1 MSGTYTSSQSA
12 NGAVTGGNLKQ
23 PLTADEK
30 KFYSQIFK
38 TLDLKHTGLLSG
50 LSVKPLLEASNL
62 SPPVL
67 GEIWN
72 VADPDNKGSLD
83 QFGFCVAM
91 RLIGHVQN
99 GAVLSP
105 ELAQNVPPQLA
116 KFNSI
121 PVNTTGGSLP
131 VNTTGSRLSSASSV
145 DSQQVVVPVLT
156 PHQAASFGAMFD
168 KSAPGGVLPGVQ
180 ARDIF
185 LKARLP
191 TPILEKIWNLVD
203 QKQTGQLGRPQF
215 IVAMHLI
222 QSFLNKSMT
231 ILPAVIPEPIWAVAT
246 NPSRPQSPLLQ
257 QASGGSIGSGTANF
271 SAWTMSPQ
279 QKQQYG
285 AVFDNLDKSRQG
297 KVSGDEVAKF
307 LMTSKLPND
316 TLATI
321 WELANLDGS
330 DSFNKQEFSIAMYLV
345 QKKLAGFE
353 LPEETPASLIQTSRS
368 TDSPQTQPAAQVP
381 PPLPASPS
389 APQQAVSPSKSHMD
403 DLMDVFVQPPR
414 TASKPAVPPVPASRS
429 AHVESNSTGHGGF
442 VPTSDFGRQLQSQH
456 TAADESSD
464 DDEGPEDLDHRPSRP
479 VPPAIP
485 GRAQKPHFDETDT
498 QPASVPRQ
506 STANYEALRSVATPV
521 AESKDISPAP
531 SPAQPASSLEFTNQP
546 QPPART
552 SSTDRDVSNQL
563 SQASVDIAN
572 FSNQINSLT
581 VQTTNVNAKRD
592 KAQKEL
598 ARIMKVK
605 EGIESKLAQLK
616 TLYEREVQQV
626 QEVEEVLIKSRNESG
641 SLKQEL
647 ALAEANYHSEQS
659 KLQKLQLEVEETQ
672 KGNQTMKE
680 RLGVLN
686 AESIDLNQQIES
698 LSQKLTQSQKMLAVT
713 KQQVA
718 SQEEENNQ
726 LRSKIDSV
734 IKSISEIELKHSQL
748 LTRSAELEDE
758 TYDLHEK
765 HGDYS
770 AQFAEKNLNF
780 STALASG
787 AGYLADHHEDSG
799 DEQENKDSEEEQE
812 VPTST
817 LQNFD
822 ETEFS
827 VPSAQ
832 DLRRETTES
841 VSNTTGFDSST
852 KSRSEPATSQTSEL
866 DDGSQTQQ
874 QFSLP
879 FGIPHSETSSIQNN
893 PSQSVRGDF
902 DLPDSPTSTIE
913 EESAPPV
920 LSSQILP
927 EGIEDVPEPISSNEN
942 GESFEMVNHD
952 DAKDSAP
959 QESQEPK
966 EPQEPAPHYTMPGSL
981 PGEFAQIAEKEP
993 ESNTTTETSETTK
1006 NEAEEKDEDEDDLY
1020 SPATKP
1026 AQLATETGSEEAS
1039 LPQETPNP
1047 EKPKAEESSDDEE
1060 FHDSI
1065 SSPEKQHEGEAGPQS
1080 GDRSFNPFTAQKSDT
1095 MFDDLGLEE
1104 ARPEDSF
1111 NAPQFDEFNSFDA
1124 GAHAFSFSG
1133 PSAQDAAGADAGTGA
1148 VNDDWEQVFAGF
1160 GNDPSLQPATEHFES
1175 LPPYEPSEGFTEQPS
1190 SANPVPNDSIYSQS
1204 QQLAIEELKGM
1215 GFDEKMAVDAL
1226 QKNGWQLDL
1235 ATNFLLDS
1243 A

>member
-1 MSGTYTSSQSA
+1 MSGMYASSPSA
-12 NGAVTGGNLKQ
+12 NGPVTGGNLKQ

-72 VADPDNKGSLD
+72 IADPDNKGSLD

-91 RLIGHVQN
+91 RLIGHIQN

-131 VNTTGSRLSSASSV
+131 VNATGSRVSSASSV

-168 KSAPGGVLPGVQ
+168 KAAPGGVLPGVQ

-191 TPILEKIWNLVD
+191 TQILEKIWNLVD

-231 ILPAVIPEPIWAVAT
+231 ILPAVIPEPVWAVAS
-246 NPSRPQSPLLQ
+246 NPSQPQSPLLQ
-257 QASGGSIGSGTANF
+257 QASGGSIGSGSANF

-285 AVFDNLDKSRQG
+285 AVFDNLDKSKQG

-353 LPEETPASLIQTSRS
+353 LPQETPVSLIQTSKA
-368 TDSPQTQPAAQVP
+368 TDSPQIHSASQVP

-389 APQQAVSPSKSHMD
+389 APQQTASPSKSHMD
-403 DLMDVFVQPPR
+403 DLLDVFGQPAR
-414 TASKPAVPPVPASRS
+414 VASKTAVPPVPAPRS
-429 AHVESNSTGHGGF
+429 AHAEPNSAGHGGF
-442 VPTSDFGRQLQSQH
+442 VPTSDFGRQLQSQQ

-479 VPPAIP
+479 IPPAIP
-485 GRAQKPHFDETDT
+485 GRAQKPHFDESDS
-498 QPASVPRQ
+498 QPPSLPKQ
-506 STANYEALRSVATPV
+506 PTANYEALRSVASPV
-521 AESKDISPAP
+521 IESKDASPAP
-531 SPAQPASSLEFTNQP
+531 SPAQFTNQP
-546 QPPART
+546 QPPAST

-581 VQTTNVNAKRD
+581 IQTTNVNAKRD

-605 EGIESKLAQLK
+605 EGIESKLSQLK

-626 QEVEEVLIKSRNESG
+626 QEVEEVLIKSRNESD

-713 KQQVA
+713 TQQVA
-718 SQEEENNQ
+718 TQEEENNQ

-734 IKSISEIELKHSQL
+734 IQSISEIEMKHSQL

-758 TYDLHEK
+758 KYDLHEK

-770 AQFAEKNLNF
+770 AQFAEKNLSF

-787 AGYLADHHEDSG
+787 AGYLAAQHEKSG
-799 DEQENKDSEEEQE
+799 DEQDNEESEEQE

-832 DLRRETTES
+832 GLRREATES

-852 KSRSEPATSQTSEL
+852 KSRSEPATSQTSQL

-927 EGIEDVPEPISSNEN
+927 EGTEEVPEPISSNEN

-952 DAKDSAP
+952 DAKDL
-959 QESQEPK
+959 
-966 EPQEPAPHYTMPGSL
+966 APHYTMPGSL

-993 ESNTTTETSETTK
+993 ESNTTTETPDTTK
-1006 NEAEEKDEDEDDLY
+1006 NEAEDQDAEEDDLY

-1026 AQLATETGSEEAS
+1026 AQLATEKDSEEPS
-1039 LPQETPNP
+1039 VSHETSAPG
-1047 EKPKAEESSDDEE
+1047 KPKPDESSDDEE

-1065 SSPEKQHEGEAGPQS
+1065 SSPVKLQEDAAQAQS
-1080 GDRSFNPFTAQKSDT
+1080 GDKSFNPFTAQKSDN

-1124 GAHAFSFSG
+1124 GTHGFSFSG
-1133 PSAQDAAGADAGTGA
+1133 PSAQNAVEAGAGAGA

-1175 LPPYEPSEGFTEQPS
+1175 LPPYEPGDGFTEQPS
-1190 SANPVPNDSIYSQS
+1190 NPEPVPSDSIYSQS

-1226 QKNGWQLDL
+1226 QKNSWQLDL